1 MKNLF
6 LRNLLIAV
14 VALLGFSA
22 CNDDPEGDNPGPQGP
37 SQELLATATKLNTDI
52 ESIQALVTA
61 AYEADAVTD
70 IVTDPTTSAV
80 QLSLKSGAKI
90 KIPAGTPNTKL
101 PAISVAGETPYW
113 TLIIDGKETALTG
126 TADSYPVS
134 SSMLPVFSV
143 TDDSEWALNWGGE
156 ALTIATADG
165 KAVKAVADENVSLF
179 KGIDY
184 TSPETLSIS
193 LLGAADAEI
202 FYTIELPREDV
213 AFDFYPTSDGLPQ
226 LFEYGQTIELPLD
239 LLNITAIEDAKELA
253 GWTAVGDVENQT
265 VKITAPAVDDA
276 SAKTDG
282 EIVIKGTDKNG
293 NKLTA
298 SYAVYTLDYTNPNG
312 TFFVINGNMGSE
324 NGTLNYLD
332 QYLREHT
339 LVYEKANDQHQIG
352 NVLEDMYIA
361 NGKVYLLTQN
371 GPSMG
376 GDGFLVV
383 CNGRTMQKEKAYT
396 EFDFFGT
403 GKTPWMQHLV
413 VVSDTKAYVQYR
425 DYGGSGNSGIRVV
438 NPSTGEFA
446 AQDIDLT
453 NGNYDTEG
461 AWFARMAH
469 SKGKIFV
476 PCRKNLVIIDVATD
490 NSKAV
495 RLVTDD
501 SSLAYIK
508 DVVKAADG
516 YIYALVTGNY
526 TGSNYFPT
534 FTTNARLVKL
544 DHEGTILADIELPET
559 AKIGVSPSDYRF
571 MSSSFTGPR
580 IYIKTGSRYLDGG
593 FGLYYFDTTTQ
604 EFKNT
609 DLPVD
614 QYFYGYLGEHPI
626 TGMVYCPYAPNWM
639 STEIKVYDPAKGFT
653 GEPEK
658 IYAYQTASP
667 EGVTF
672 GYRFWDEWINK

>member
-70 IVTDPTTSAV
+70 IVTDPTISAV

-143 TDDSEWALNWGGE
+143 TDDSEWALNWGGV

-193 LLGAADAEI
+193 LLGAADAET

-425 DYGGSGNSGIRVV
+425 DYYGSKESGVRVI

-446 AQDIDLT
+446 AQDIANT
-453 NGNYDTEG
+453 TGNYSTEG
-461 AWFARMAH
+461 AWFSRMVH
-469 SKGKIFV
+469 SRGKIYV
-476 PCRKNLVIIDVATD
+476 PCRRNMVIIDTQTDQSTKITLVAD
-490 NSKAV
+490 EQSK
-495 RLVTDD
+495 
-501 SSLAYIK
+501 AYIK
-508 DVVKAADG
+508 DIVKAADG
-516 YIYALVTGNY
+516 NLYALITSDYEGY
-526 TGSNYFPT
+526 AYMPDSYKTRPYL
-534 FTTNARLVKL
+534 AKL
-544 DHEGTILADIELPET
+544 DHDGKVLGTFTLPDGIEL
-559 AKIGVSPSDYRF
+559 GVSDSDYRY
-571 MSSSFTGPR
+571 MSSSFNSPD
-580 IYIKTGSRYLDGG
+580 IYLKSGGRSGG
-593 FGLYYFDTTTQ
+593 FSMLHFNTESQ
-604 EFKNT
+604 QFT
-609 DLPVD
+609 DLKLPTD
-614 QYFYGYLGEHPI
+614 MYFYGYPGVHPV
-626 TGMVYCPYAPNWM
+626 TGMVYCPYAPGWS
-639 STEIKVYDPAKGFT
+639 STEIKVFDPSKGFT
-653 GEPEK
+653 GTLEK
-658 IYAYQTASP
+658 TYTYETASP